1 MSDTDQGPEPKAPPR
16 SESDVA
22 AELRLRSDPP
32 RVMRLSRRAMA
43 VLATAGGLGLGASLI
58 VALQDRDATEGPT
71 ELFSTERVQ
80 EAEGLSQLPRD
91 YVQVP
96 RLGPPLPGELGRPI
110 LSARERSQPVP
121 VSPVV
126 GPPAVDPQEQLRLQ
140 EMEAAR
146 VSALFFD
153 ANTTADT
160 AAGASPPSSPESRP
174 GGFLPD
180 PSAGAAPHD
189 APASREAFLSRSI
202 DRRTAS
208 PDRLQAPPG
217 PYVVQAGTAIPAA
230 LVTGLRSDLPGQIT
244 AQVTSH
250 VYDSPSGR
258 YLLIPQ
264 GSRLLGEYDSRVAAG
279 QSRVLLVWRRL
290 ILPDGRSLVL
300 ERQPGADEAGYAG
313 LEDGVDNHWGRVF
326 LAAGLAT
333 ILNIGLETGD
343 DDDPVAEA
351 IREGS
356 QDTIGRTGEEIV
368 RRQLAVPPTLTVRP
382 GFPVRVMVTRDLILE
397 PYGETR

>member
-1 MSDTDQGPEPKAPPR
+1 MSETNQTPEPEAPPR
-16 SESDVA
+16 SEIDIA
-22 AELRLRSDPP
+22 AKLRLRPDPP
-32 RVMRLSRRAMA
+32 RVMRLSRKAMT
-43 VLATAGGLGLGASLI
+43 VLAAAGGLGLGAVLIISL
-58 VALQDRDATEGPT
+58 QGRGATEGPA

-80 EAEGLSQLPRD
+80 EAEGLSRLPRD
-91 YVQVP
+91 YGDVP
-96 RLGPPLPGELGRPI
+96 QLGPPLPGELGRPI
-110 LSARERSQPVP
+110 LSARERGQPVP
-121 VSPVV
+121 APPVA
-126 GPPAVDPQEQLRLQ
+126 GPATVDPQEQLRLQ

-153 ANTTADT
+153 PNTAADT
-160 AAGASPPSSPESRP
+160 AAGASPPPSPAPSP
-174 GGFLPD
+174 GGFLTG
-180 PSAGAAPHD
+180 PSGGGGSQDTTAGH
-189 APASREAFLSRSI
+189 EAFLGQSV

-208 PDRLQAPPG
+208 PDRLQAPPS
-217 PYVVQAGTAIPAA
+217 PYVVQAGTVIPAA

-279 QSRVLLVWRRL
+279 QSRVLLAWTRL

-300 ERQPGADEAGYAG
+300 ERQPSADEAGYAG

-333 ILNIGLETGD
+333 VLNIGLETGD

-368 RRQLAVPPTLTVRP
+368 RQQLSVPPTLTVRP

-397 PYGETR
+397 PYGDTR

>member
-1 MSDTDQGPEPKAPPR
+1 
-16 SESDVA
+16 
-22 AELRLRSDPP
+22 
-32 RVMRLSRRAMA
+32 
-43 VLATAGGLGLGASLI
+43 
-58 VALQDRDATEGPT
+58 
-71 ELFSTERVQ
+71 
-80 EAEGLSQLPRD
+80 
-91 YVQVP
+91 
-96 RLGPPLPGELGRPI
+96 
-110 LSARERSQPVP
+110 
-121 VSPVV
+121 
-126 GPPAVDPQEQLRLQ
+126 
-140 EMEAAR
+140 MEAAR

-153 ANTTADT
+153 ANTAAGT
-160 AAGASPPSSPESRP
+160 AAGASPPSSPASRP
-174 GGFLPD
+174 GGYLPD
-180 PSAGAAPHD
+180 QSAD
-189 APASREAFLSRSI
+189 AGPQDATASREAFLGRSV
-202 DRRTAS
+202 DRRTVS
-208 PDRLQAPPG
+208 PDRLQAPPS
-217 PYVVQAGTAIPAA
+217 PYVVQAGTVIPAA

-264 GSRLLGEYDSRVAAG
+264 GSRLIGEYDSRVAAD
-279 QSRVLLVWRRL
+279 QSRVLLVWTRL
-290 ILPDGRSLVL
+290 ILPDGRSMVL
-300 ERQPGADEAGYAG
+300 ERQPGAGAAGHAG

-382 GFPVRVMVTRDLILE
+382 GFPVRVMVTRDLVF
-397 PYGETR
+397 R

>member
-16 SESDVA
+16 SEADIA

-32 RVMRLSRRAMA
+32 RVMRLSRRAMV
-43 VLATAGGLGLGASLI
+43 VLATAGGLGLGAILI
-58 VALQDRDATEGPT
+58 VALQGRDATEGPA

-91 YVQVP
+91 YGDVP
-96 RLGPPLPGELGRPI
+96 QLGPPLPGEFGRPI
-110 LSARERSQPVP
+110 LSARERGQPVP
-121 VSPVV
+121 APPVA

-153 ANTTADT
+153 ASTAADT
-160 AAGASPPSSPESRP
+160 AAEASLPPSPALSP
-174 GGFLPD
+174 GGYLPD
-180 PSAGAAPHD
+180 QSAD
-189 APASREAFLSRSI
+189 AGPRDATAGHEAFLGRSV
-202 DRRTAS
+202 DRRTVS
-208 PDRLQAPPG
+208 PDRLQAPPS
-217 PYVVQAGTAIPAA
+217 PYVVQAGTVIPAA

-279 QSRVLLVWRRL
+279 QSRVLLVWTRL

-300 ERQPGADEAGYAG
+300 ERQPGADAAGHAG

-333 ILNIGLETGD
+333 ILNIGLEMGD

-382 GFPVRVMVTRDLILE
+382 GFPVRVMVTRDLILD
-397 PYGETR
+397 PYGESR